1 MNIRVDLTTPITDGT
16 EVVFRSPVDCSKITG
31 LVVYYGE
38 DSKEFAF
45 ADAHGNNVGDIDHL
59 FAENVVV
66 KVILDVTHAMAY
78 VQNADTN
85 AYLENRF
92 KELEEKI
99 DKTGN
104 VDVVGGNEPCQYIV
118 TIEQNEDGTYTA
130 DTTAEELK
138 ALAATK
144 VLMCHCKGYLLPL
157 KLISDGNYYFSG
169 IVDTTSFHVV
179 VRPDGCAW
187 VHERTLAQESEVPK
201 HTLRYTPQDLT
212 PEQQAQALKNLGLD
226 ELPTGGS
233 SNVFSLTAET
243 TEALTSFTIQ
253 LPTTFDNIYIL
264 NVHITFGT
272 IEQTFK
278 LYYHYGNGD
287 WKSHDITA
295 EMEAGSGDAVGLNL
309 FSVRYGDK
317 ARFALNGISN
327 SYYYA
332 ALPSLSGNMSGRTKA
347 GGTKNNLW
355 FGTNSDSLFIP
366 AGTKFNVWG
375 LRK

>member
-1 MNIRVDLTTPITDGT
+1 MAILKVRDDKGNIIDIPAIKGDKGDSGVYIGT
-16 EVVFRSPVDCSKITG
+16 EKPTDESVNVWVNPN
-31 LVVYYGE
+31 GE
-38 DSKEFAF
+38 
-45 ADAHGNNVGDIDHL
+45 
-59 FAENVVV
+59 
-66 KVILDVTHAMAY
+66 
-78 VQNADTN
+78 
-85 AYLENRF
+85 
-92 KELEEKI
+92 
-99 DKTGN
+99 
-104 VDVVGGNEPCQYIV
+104 
-118 TIEQNEDGTYTA
+118 
-130 DTTAEELK
+130 
-138 ALAATK
+138 
-144 VLMCHCKGYLLPL
+144 
-157 KLISDGNYYFSG
+157 G
-169 IVDTTSFHVV
+169 I
-179 VRPDGCAW
+179 
-187 VHERTLAQESEVPK
+187 
-201 HTLRYTPQDLT
+201 
-212 PEQQAQALKNLGLD
+212 

-233 SNVFSLTAET
+233 SNVFSITEET
-243 TEALTSFTIQ
+243 TEAVTSFTIQ

-264 NVHITFGT
+264 NTHITFGT

-278 LYYHYGNGD
+278 LHFHYGNGD

>member
-16 EVVFRSPVDCSKITG
+16 EVVFRSPVDCSQITG
-31 LVVYYGE
+31 LIVYYNG
-38 DSKEFAF
+38 DSKEFAL

-85 AYLENRF
+85 AYIESTFVKSVNGV
-92 KELEEKI
+92 KP

-104 VDVVGGNEPCQYIV
+104 VYNPCPYIV
-118 TIEQNEDGTYTA
+118 TIEPNEDGTYTA
-130 DTTAEELK
+130 DATPEEISAQHGDQAIACDYL
-138 ALAATK
+138 
-144 VLMCHCKGYLLPL
+144 GYLLPL
-157 KLISDGNYYFSG
+157 KLISDVNYYFSG

-179 VRPDGCAW
+179 VRPDGSAG
-187 VHERTLAQESEVPK
+187 VQQRTLAQESEVPK

-212 PEQQAQALKNLGLD
+212 PEQRSQALTNLGLD

-233 SNVFSLTAET
+233 SNVFSITEET

-278 LYYHYGNGD
+278 LHFHYGNGD